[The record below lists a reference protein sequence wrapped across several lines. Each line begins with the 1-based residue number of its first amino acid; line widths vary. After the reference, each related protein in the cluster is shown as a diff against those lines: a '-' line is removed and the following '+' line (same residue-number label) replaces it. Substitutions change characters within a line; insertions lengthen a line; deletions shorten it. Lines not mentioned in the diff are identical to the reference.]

1 MLYDLI
7 IIGGGPAGVSSAVY
21 AARKQLKTLLIAY
34 EFGGQSFVSPKI
46 ENWIGAP
53 AISGQEL
60 ADNLKK
66 HAETYKGEFL
76 EIKEGEKVRVVEKSE
91 NGFKV
96 KMESGTDS
104 AVDGASYETKTV
116 LLATGSVRRK
126 LEVPGADKFEN
137 KGITYC
143 ASCDGPMFAGQDVAI
158 IGGGNAA
165 FETAAQLLSYCKS
178 VTLLNRSNR
187 YRADELTVQKVLA
200 NPKMR
205 GLFNAELQEIKGD
218 KFVTGLTYRDKV
230 SEKTEEI
237 KVTGV
242 FSEIG
247 QISNTSMVKDLVELN
262 EYGQIKVNPRTQ
274 ATSAP
279 GAWAAGD
286 CTDGLYHQNNI
297 SAGDAVKALENL
309 YLWLHTK

>member
-1 MLYDLI
+1 MIYDLI
-7 IIGGGPAGVSSAVY
+7 IIGGGPAGVSGGVY

-46 ENWIGAP
+46 ENWIGTP

-66 HAETYKGEFL
+66 HVEAYKGEFL
-76 EIKEGEKVRVVEKSE
+76 EIKEGEKVMAVEKSE

-96 KMESGTDS
+96 KTESR
-104 AVDGASYETKTV
+104 VEYETKTI
-116 LLATGSVRRK
+116 LLTAGSVRRK
-126 LEVPGADKFEN
+126 LEVLGADKFEN

-143 ASCDGPMFAGQDVAI
+143 ASCDGPMFAGQDVAVV
-158 IGGGNAA
+158 GGGNAA

-178 VTLLNRSNR
+178 VTLLNRSDR
-187 YRADELTVQKVLA
+187 YRADELTVKKVLA

-205 GLFNAELQEIKGD
+205 GLLNAELQEIKGD
-218 KFVTGLTYRDKV
+218 KFVSGLTYRDKV
-230 SEKTEEI
+230 SGKIEEI
-237 KVTGV
+237 KVIGV

-247 QISNTSMVKDLVELN
+247 QISNTSMVKGLVEMN

-274 ATSAP
+274 ATSVP
-279 GAWAAGD
+279 GVWAAGD

-297 SAGDAVKALENL
+297 SAGDAVKALEDL
-309 YLWLHTK
+309 YLWLHAK

>member
-46 ENWIGAP
+46 ENWIGTP

-66 HAETYKGEFL
+66 HVEAYKGEFL
-76 EIKEGEKVRVVEKSE
+76 EIKEGEKVMAVEKSE

-96 KMESGTDS
+96 KTESR
-104 AVDGASYETKTV
+104 VEYETKTI
-116 LLATGSVRRK
+116 LLTAGSVRRK

-143 ASCDGPMFAGQDVAI
+143 ASCDGPMFAGQDVAVV
-158 IGGGNAA
+158 GGGNAA

-178 VTLLNRSNR
+178 VTLLNRSDR
-187 YRADELTVQKVLA
+187 YRADELTVKKVLA

-205 GLFNAELQEIKGD
+205 GLLNAELQEIKGD
-218 KFVTGLTYRDKV
+218 KFVSGLTYRDKV
-230 SEKTEEI
+230 SGKIEEI
-237 KVTGV
+237 KVIGV

-247 QISNTSMVKDLVELN
+247 QISNTSMVKGLVEMN

-274 ATSAP
+274 ATSVP
-279 GAWAAGD
+279 GVWAAGD

-297 SAGDAVKALENL
+297 SAGDAVKALEDL
-309 YLWLHTK
+309 YLWLHAK